1 MSNVD
6 FAVLCEQ
13 AKAYA
18 GFEPEDELVLVQE
31 APSWSRILLP
41 SPNPSIPSC
50 KPFLKRCRFWRVA
63 LMH

>member
-31 APSWSRILLP
+31 APQAGAVFCCHHRILLY
-41 SPNPSIPSC
+41 
-50 KPFLKRCRFWRVA
+50 RVA
-63 LMH
+63 NHS